1 MESNSDIVLRVEN
14 LSVSFDKE
22 TILDNI
28 SFAVNKNDAVAI
40 IGPNGAGKTVL
51 FRALLGLVPYRG
63 SIVWESGVRIG
74 YVPQK
79 FSVHHEIPMTVKEF
93 FLLQRRNFWYPD
105 KETLNHLNHELALVG
120 LSESILQRPIV
131 ELSGGQLQRI
141 LVAWAMLNHPD
152 VLLFDEPT
160 SGIDVGA
167 EETIYHLIHKLQ
179 DERGVTILLISHDLN
194 IIYRHVK
201 RVICINKE
209 MKCHGAPRDVLNPQD
224 LASLYGE
231 GAYYHHLEK

>member
-79 FSVHHEIPMTVKEF
+79 FSVHHEVPMTVKEF

-141 LVAWAMLNHPD
+141 LVAWA
-152 VLLFDEPT
+152 
-160 SGIDVGA
+160 SGIGWGWAFARCAAGYCARHCMRKCPIFWSICIVSYCVVGC
-167 EETIYHLIHKLQ
+167 
-179 DERGVTILLISHDLN
+179 LIS
-194 IIYRHVK
+194 
-201 RVICINKE
+201 
-209 MKCHGAPRDVLNPQD
+209 A
-224 LASLYGE
+224 
-231 GAYYHHLEK
+231 